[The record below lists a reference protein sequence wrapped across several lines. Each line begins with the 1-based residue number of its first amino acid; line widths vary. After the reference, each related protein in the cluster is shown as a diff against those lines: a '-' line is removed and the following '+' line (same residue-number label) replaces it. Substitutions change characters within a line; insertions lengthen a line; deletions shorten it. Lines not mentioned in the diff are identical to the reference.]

1 MVTEY
6 VKAVLLSRHLFNL
19 HAQYIMQNV
28 RLDEAQTGIEIAG
41 RNINKLRHA
50 HDRKQMRD

>member
-1 MVTEY
+1 MEY
-6 VKAVLLSRHLFNL
+6 VKAVLLSRRLFNL
-19 HAQYIMQNV
+19 HAQYITQNV
-28 RLDEAQTGIEIAG
+28 RLDEAQTGIKITG